1 LENPGSQGTAQGS
14 LAGGFFDKPYA
25 VMGILNVTPD
35 SFFDGGRHATVQAAI
50 EHGRTLIGEGADIL
64 DIGGESTRPGAR
76 PVDAEEE
83 CGRIIPVITAVA
95 RESSVP
101 ISVDTTKSAVARRAL
116 DAGASIVNDISG
128 GRFDRG
134 MAALVAQRQC
144 TVIVMHS
151 RETPATMQDQPQYTD
166 VVAEVKQEL
175 LACAGS
181 FAGAGVRR
189 ENIILDPGIGFAKR
203 LTDNC
208 ILLRRLGEIVS
219 LGYAVCVGTS
229 RKSFIGRITNRE
241 AQDRL
246 AGSLAGVA
254 PAFYAGA
261 RIFRVHDVWQTKDA
275 LKVLDAILHS

>member
-1 LENPGSQGTAQGS
+1 
-14 LAGGFFDKPYA
+14 
-25 VMGILNVTPD
+25 MGILNVTPD
-35 SFFDGGRHATVQAAI
+35 SFFDGGRHATAKAAI
-50 EHGRTLIGEGADIL
+50 EHGRSLIGEGADIL

-83 CGRIIPVITAVA
+83 CGRIIPVITALA

-128 GRFDRG
+128 GRFDRD
-134 MAALVAQRQC
+134 MAALAAKRQC
-144 TVIVMHS
+144 PVIVMHS
-151 RETPATMQDQPQYTD
+151 RETPATMQDQPCYTD

-175 LACAGS
+175 LACACA
-181 FAGAGVRR
+181 FAEAGVRR

-203 LTDNC
+203 LSDNC

-229 RKSFIGRITNRE
+229 RKSFIGRITDRE
-241 AQDRL
+241 ASDRL
-246 AGSLAGVA
+246 AGSLASLA

-261 RIFRVHDVWQTKDA
+261 RIFRVHDVSQTKDA
-275 LKVLDAILHS
+275 LKVLDAIFHS